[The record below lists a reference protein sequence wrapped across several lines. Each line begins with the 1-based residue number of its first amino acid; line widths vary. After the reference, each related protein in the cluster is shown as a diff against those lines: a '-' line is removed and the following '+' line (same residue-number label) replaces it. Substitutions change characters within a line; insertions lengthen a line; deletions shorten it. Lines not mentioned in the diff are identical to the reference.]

1 MFKKAGIIPTCEP
14 LSLNLTKLVSFEQGG
29 KCRDISAIYRRNIV
43 CRRVSTR
50 YFLEK
55 YRSSDFSAFI
65 ARNRR
70 FLAIYRWFGDKS
82 AIFLRYIA
90 GQRKSNPQQC
100 PSTRYSASHFACCWE
115 DLNPKPKGL
124 GFTRLPPGLSSPL
137 INNMQQLY
145 IYLNSLYKENIKIF

>member
-82 AIFLRYIA
+82 AIFLWYIA
-90 GQRKSNPQQC
+90 WSTRVNESQ
-100 PSTRYSASHFACCWE
+100 TRYSARQRATVLLQCLPFC
-115 DLNPKPKGL
+115 LL
-124 GFTRLPPGLSSPL
+124 LRGFEPQTKRFGVHPL
-137 INNMQQLY
+137 TTWA
-145 IYLNSLYKENIKIF
+145 K